1 MNKLPLDF
9 DIETKMV
16 LIQLNKANNKI
27 GELKGITS
35 TLENPKI
42 LLNVITLG
50 EAKDS
55 SEIENIVTTYDELY
69 KEITEYSINP
79 SSKEVLNYRSSINQ
93 GFEILKKQGF
103 ISINNIIDIH
113 NIIEPNVGDIRK
125 IPGTEIINS
134 KTGEIVNETPQ
145 SYDEVMDY
153 LTNLEKYINDD
164 TESLDPLIKMAIIHY
179 QFETI
184 HPFFD
189 GNGRTGRLINILY
202 LVMKNKL
209 DLPILYLSKY
219 IIRNKNEYYDLL
231 SKCNKDIH
239 YIEDF
244 IIYMLKGIEETSEF
258 TINFIKKINK
268 SYLSNC
274 TEMKEKLPKIYRK
287 ELVDLIYCEFYTKNI
302 YFQQQLNLSRATS
315 TKYLKLLVKEGF
327 LIEEKVG
334 KEVIYKNKA
343 LFSLIDFY

>member
-9 DIETKMV
+9 DIETKRV

-113 NIIEPNVGDIRK
+113 KIIEPNVGDIRK

-134 KTGEIVNETPQ
+134 KTGEIVHEPPQ

-219 IIRNKNEYYDLL
+219 IIRNKNEYYNLL

-268 SYLSNC
+268 SYLSTC

-287 ELVDLIYCEFYTKNI
+287 ELVDLIYYEFYTKNI
-302 YFQQQLNLSRATS
+302 YFQQQLNLSRATA

>member
-9 DIETKMV
+9 DIETKRV

-113 NIIEPNVGDIRK
+113 KIIEPNVGDIRK

-219 IIRNKNEYYDLL
+219 IIRNKNEYYNLL

-258 TINFIKKINK
+258 TINFIKKINE
-268 SYLSNC
+268 SYLSTC

-287 ELVDLIYCEFYTKNI
+287 ELVDLIYYEFYTKNI
-302 YFQQQLNLSRATS
+302 YFQQQLNLSRATA